1 MRKKWTLITVLVLAA
16 AMLVAGTWAYLSAQ
30 GRADNVITLGSVRLA
45 LHDENGAGEPAGN
58 AAVMPGGSAVQ
69 TVFVENTGE
78 RAFYTRIK
86 LELEAFDSS
95 GAAMQLPAGFVT
107 LDLNQTDWTP
117 GADGYFYY
125 NGTVAPGAETPTLF
139 QTVRFSD
146 AMDDSYLGVSLR
158 LRLTAEAVQT
168 RNLEQY
174 AQNGRTDGVWQ
185 VSGPAVSAETET
197 QLTAQA
203 AGKGGA

>member
-1 MRKKWTLITVLVLAA
+1 MRKKWTLITVLVLAVA
-16 AMLVAGTWAYLSAQ
+16 VLAAGTWAYVSVQ
-30 GRADNVITLGSVRLA
+30 GRADNVITLGSVRLT
-45 LHDENGAGEPAGN
+45 LHDENGAGEPAGDT
-58 AAVMPGGSAVQ
+58 AVMPGGAAVQ

-78 RAFYTRIK
+78 SAFYTRIK
-86 LELEAFDSS
+86 LEIEGLDSS
-95 GAAMQLPAGFVT
+95 GAEMQLPAGFVT
-107 LDLNQTDWTP
+107 LDLNRTDWTP

-125 NGTVAPGAETPTLF
+125 NDAVTPGAETPALF

-146 AMDDSYLGVSLR
+146 AMDDSYLGVTLR

-174 AQNGRTDGVWQ
+174 AQNGKTVGVWQ
-185 VSGPAVSAETET
+185 VSGPAAAAEAET
-197 QLTAQA
+197 QLVAQS

>member
-1 MRKKWTLITVLVLAA
+1 MRKKWTLISVLVLA
-16 AMLVAGTWAYLSAQ
+16 VAVLTAGIWAYFSSQ
-30 GRADNVITLGSVRLA
+30 GRADSVITLGSVRLA
-45 LHDENGAGEPAGN
+45 LHNENSAGEPAGDV
-58 AAVMPGGSAVQ
+58 AVMPGSNAAQ
-69 TVFVENTGE
+69 TAFVENTGDS
-78 RAFYTRIK
+78 AFYTRIK

-95 GAAMQLPAGFVT
+95 GAAIQLPAGLVT

-125 NGTVAPGAETPTLF
+125 NDTVAPGDATTALF
-139 QTVRFSD
+139 ETVRFSD
-146 AMDDSYLGVSLR
+146 TMDDSYLGVSLR

-174 AQNGRTDGVWQ
+174 AQNGKTVGVWQ
-185 VSGPAVSAETET
+185 VAGPAASAETET
-197 QLTAQA
+197 QLTAQH

>member
-1 MRKKWTLITVLVLAA
+1 MRKKWTLITVLVLVVAVLAA
-16 AMLVAGTWAYLSAQ
+16 GAWAYVSAQ
-30 GRADNVITLGSVRLA
+30 GSADNVITLGSVHLA
-45 LHDENGAGEPAGN
+45 LHDENSAGEPAGDT
-58 AAVMPGGSAVQ
+58 AVMPGGSAVQ

-78 RAFYTRIK
+78 SAFYTRIK

-95 GAAMQLPAGFVT
+95 GAAMRLPAGFVT
-107 LDLNQTDWTP
+107 LDLNRTDWTP

-125 NGTVAPGAETPTLF
+125 NDTVAPGAATSALF

-146 AMDDSYLGVSLR
+146 AMDDSYLGVSLH

-174 AQNGRTDGVWQ
+174 AQNGKTVGVWQ
-185 VSGPAVSAETET
+185 VAGPAVSAEAET
-197 QLTAQA
+197 QLTAQD